1 MGVRL
6 LSKLL
11 KSTCYDVTKQIH
23 LSHLYGKKICIDTS
37 IYLYRYKSHDMLI
50 ENFYIMCSLF
60 KHYSI
65 TPIFVFDGRPPIEK
79 NDELIKRRKKRQEA
93 NNKYYDLLEK
103 YKDNIP
109 LDKKKEIQKLKR
121 DMTKIKDE
129 DIKIIKDLLDAYG
142 ISHIT
147 AIGEADKLCASLVIK
162 KKVYAVLTEDMDLF
176 AYACPIILRYFSLL
190 NHTCILYDLKKILQ
204 NLTINK
210 TNFQLLCVLSGNDY
224 YENKKNIFYYLKLYN
239 KYNKNK
245 IKNKDIEFKDWLIE
259 HNYINY
265 DDIDNINNIINIY
278 TDINKELN
286 NYKPFTISNKVCDKY
301 TLHKIL
307 EMERFIF

>member
-1 MGVRL
+1 
-6 LSKLL
+6 
-11 KSTCYDVTKQIH
+11 
-23 LSHLYGKKICIDTS
+23 
-37 IYLYRYKSHDMLI
+37 
-50 ENFYIMCSLF
+50 
-60 KHYSI
+60 
-65 TPIFVFDGRPPIEK
+65 
-79 NDELIKRRKKRQEA
+79 
-93 NNKYYDLLEK
+93 
-103 YKDNIP
+103 
-109 LDKKKEIQKLKR
+109 
-121 DMTKIKDE
+121 
-129 DIKIIKDLLDAYG
+129 
-142 ISHIT
+142 
-147 AIGEADKLCASLVIK
+147 
-162 KKVYAVLTEDMDLF
+162 
-176 AYACPIILRYFSLL
+176 
-190 NHTCILYDLKKILQ
+190 
-204 NLTINK
+204 TINK